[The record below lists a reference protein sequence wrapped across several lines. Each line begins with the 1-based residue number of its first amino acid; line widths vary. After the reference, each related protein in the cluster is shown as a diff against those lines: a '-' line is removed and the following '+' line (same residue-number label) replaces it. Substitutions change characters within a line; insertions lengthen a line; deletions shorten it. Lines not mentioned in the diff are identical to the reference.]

1 MNDFDD
7 KSEGKIKE
15 MIEKIIRHSWNVISG
30 LFVLLLSLWLSGPGI
45 AETDT
50 PQYRWYFML
59 WFVLW
64 TVGLI
69 LQFRPRTKWFGL
81 FITFVPTLYYFIS
94 VLKAFEVISY

>member
-1 MNDFDD
+1 MNDYDVR
-7 KSEGKIKE
+7 SERKING

-50 PQYRWYFML
+50 PQHRWYFML

-64 TVGLI
+64 TVGFI

-81 FITFVPTLYYFIS
+81 FITLVPTLYYFIS
-94 VLKAFEVISY
+94 VLKAAEVISY

>member
-1 MNDFDD
+1 MNDYDVR
-7 KSEGKIKE
+7 SERKING

-50 PQYRWYFML
+50 PPHRWYFML

-64 TVGLI
+64 TVGFIRERNGSVYSSRSCRRYII
-69 LQFRPRTKWFGL
+69 LFP
-81 FITFVPTLYYFIS
+81 S
-94 VLKAFEVISY
+94 

>member
-7 KSEGKIKE
+7 KSEGRMKE
-15 MIEKIIRHSWNVISG
+15 MIKKIIRHSWNVISG

-64 TVGLI
+64 TVGFV